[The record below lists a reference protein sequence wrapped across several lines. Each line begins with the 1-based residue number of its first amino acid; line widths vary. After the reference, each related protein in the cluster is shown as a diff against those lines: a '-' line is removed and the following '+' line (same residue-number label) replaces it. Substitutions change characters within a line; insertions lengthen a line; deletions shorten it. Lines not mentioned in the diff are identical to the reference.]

1 MYVVL
6 EWKIDVS
13 VFIIYVTFFIN
24 SNYMSLYIHDQGSF
38 VFTGFE
44 STLPNWQIGYVGA
57 VLMIA
62 ELVSV
67 KPKSMT
73 RVSGYNSISL

>member
-1 MYVVL
+1 MLFRSEGKLYLVN
-6 EWKIDVS
+6 
-13 VFIIYVTFFIN
+13 T
-24 SNYMSLYIHDQGSF
+24 NYLSLYIHDQGSF

-62 ELVSV
+62 ELVNT

-73 RVSGYNSISL
+73 QVTGYNSLTL

>member
-1 MYVVL
+1 
-6 EWKIDVS
+6 
-13 VFIIYVTFFIN
+13 
-24 SNYMSLYIHDQGSF
+24 LYIHDQGSF

-57 VLMIA
+57 VLTIA
-62 ELVSV
+62 ELVNT

-73 RVSGYNSISL
+73 KVTGYNSLTI